1 MMPWQCSWHW
11 VAKPHGE
18 WAVGTSDSYPL
29 VKHLQMAHFPVLW
42 DIIWYDWYHMYIYIY
57 IELNIDRCKS
67 PAFSKL
73 SQNMNG
79 LRLDLR
85 STLQRFILFG
95 AHSGRYLKYRKVKA
109 MLPQPTMDSQPEDE
123 AFPPVS
129 CLTWRR
135 EIRPF
140 LKREIYGNIIEINAG
155 FSMSQMW
162 NNVKVTWIKSQVRI
176 DFCKCQPPD
185 LRFWA
190 SQSTYWWV
198 MSLVYFRPPLFLS
211 FSNWSIWAWF
221 YQNPPLSVSPVAVS
235 LHLWLIKHSHVKS
248 VCLFNSRRN
257 SDLPFGYD

>member
-1 MMPWQCSWHW
+1 MRYYMIWLI
-11 VAKPHGE
+11 
-18 WAVGTSDSYPL
+18 SY
-29 VKHLQMAHFPVLW
+29 V
-42 DIIWYDWYHMYIYIY
+42 YIY

-211 FSNWSIWAWF
+211 FFQLVNLGLILPES
-221 YQNPPLSVSPVAVS
+221 PLVSFAGGCISPS
-235 LHLWLIKHSHVKS
+235 LVDKTFPCQKCMFVQLTT
-248 VCLFNSRRN
+248 
-257 SDLPFGYD
+257 